1 MITSRNPFPGDTED
15 LRPRQTV
22 PMFVV
27 FILFF
32 MLFGRLWYLQVIKGP
47 EYRTLSESNRTRVQD
62 ILPTRGL
69 ILDRNGRLLVDN
81 HPAFDLALVRE
92 DVSQLNF
99 LKARLKQLLDP
110 PYEHLEKNFEA
121 ARFKP
126 AFQPALIHADLSRS
140 ELVSLET
147 YRFELPGLVIRIKP
161 RRKYL
166 YEGLAAHVIGYL
178 GEISQNQLELDE
190 YREYRMGDLV
200 GRFGLERE
208 FESSLKGKRG
218 RRLVEVNASGRV
230 LEVIKQV
237 PPVPG
242 NNLYLTLDKSLQKV
256 AEEALS
262 QTAGALVALDPS
274 NGEILAMVSN
284 PTFSQD
290 DFIRGIS
297 SEKWQALIK
306 NPLHPLE
313 NRAIS
318 GQYMPGSVFKIVTA
332 LAGLEEG
339 IITPQTTIYCTGKYQ
354 FGNRSY
360 RCWLKRGHGKVNLYK
375 ALVESCDVY
384 FYNVGKQLNI
394 DRLARYS
401 QALGLGQRTGVGLEN
416 EKAGL
421 VPTIRWKKSRFKE
434 PWIQGDSLLVA
445 IGQGYNLVTPLQIA
459 QMLGAVVNGG
469 ILYKP
474 YLVKRI
480 TDVAERE
487 ITTFSPEVV
496 RRLEFNQKHLALI
509 KQGLVGVVNEPRGTG
524 RKARLEYVTVGG
536 KTGTTQV
543 IASRPEDENEEDVPY
558 KFRNHA
564 WFAAFAPAEA
574 PRIVVVVMAEHTGNG
589 GGSAA
594 APLAKKVLEAFFSA
608 EAGRVAMTGK
618 KKAGSAQGETP

>member
-1 MITSRNPFPGDTED
+1 MITSRNPFPGNTED
-15 LRPRQTV
+15 LRPRQTIPV
-22 PMFVV
+22 FVV

-32 MLFGRLWYLQVIKGP
+32 ILVGRLWYMQVLKGP
-47 EYRTLSESNRTRVQD
+47 EYRTLSESNRTRDQD

-69 ILDRNGRLLVDN
+69 ILDRNGHLLVDN

-92 DVSQLNF
+92 DVSQLNL
-99 LKARLKQLLDP
+99 LKVRVKQLLDR

-178 GEISQNQLELDE
+178 GQIDEKQLELDK
-190 YREYRMGDLV
+190 YRGNRMGDLV

-242 NNLYLTLDKSLQKV
+242 NNLYLTLDKRLQQV

-262 QTAGALVALDPS
+262 QTAGSLVALDPS
-274 NGEILAMVSN
+274 NGEILAMASS

-290 DFIRGIS
+290 DFIRGFS
-297 SEKWQALIK
+297 SEKWQTLIK

-339 IITPQTTIYCTGKYQ
+339 IITPQTTITCTGKFQ
-354 FGNRSY
+354 FGNRTY
-360 RCWLKRGHGKVNLYK
+360 RCWLKSGHGKVNLYK

-421 VPTIRWKKSRFKE
+421 VATTRWKKSRFKE
-434 PWIQGDSLLVA
+434 PWIPGDSLIVA

-469 ILYKP
+469 ILYRP
-474 YLVKRI
+474 HLVKKI
-480 TDVAERE
+480 TDVEGRV
-487 ITTFSPEVV
+487 ITTFPPEVV
-496 RRLEFNQKHLALI
+496 RRLEVNPKNLALI
-509 KQGLVGVVNEPRGTG
+509 KQGLIGVVNDPKGTG
-524 RKARLEYVTVGG
+524 RRARLEYVTVGG

-558 KFRNHA
+558 KFRTHA
-564 WFAAFAPAEA
+564 WFAAYAPAEA
-574 PRIVVVVMAEHTGNG
+574 PRIVVAVIAEHGG
-589 GGSAA
+589 HGGSAA
-594 APLAKKVLEAFFSA
+594 APLAKKVLDAFFSKQTEQA
-608 EAGRVAMTGK
+608 AMTGK

>member
-1 MITSRNPFPGDTED
+1 MITSRNPFPGNTED

-32 MLFGRLWYLQVIKGP
+32 MLFTRLWYLQILKGP
-47 EYRTLSESNRTRVQD
+47 EYSTLSESNRTRVQD
-62 ILPTRGL
+62 TLPTRGL

-92 DVSQLNF
+92 DVTQLNL
-99 LKARLKQLLDP
+99 LKARLKQLLNR
-110 PYEHLEKNFEA
+110 PYEDLEKNFEA

-126 AFQPALIHADLSRS
+126 AFQPALIYADLSRS

-178 GEISQNQLELDE
+178 GEISQGELELDE

-218 RRLVEVNASGRV
+218 RRLDEVDASGRV

-242 NNLYLTLDKSLQKV
+242 NNLYLTLDKSLQQV

-262 QTAGALVALDPS
+262 QTAGSLVALDPTT
-274 NGEILAMVSN
+274 GEILAMVSS

-306 NPLHPLE
+306 NPLHPLR

-339 IITPQTTIYCTGKYQ
+339 IITPETTIICTGKYQ

-360 RCWLKRGHGKVNLYK
+360 RCWLKRGHGTINLYK
-375 ALVESCDVY
+375 ALVESCDVF
-384 FYNVGKQLNI
+384 FYDLGKKLNI
-394 DRLARYS
+394 DRLAWYS
-401 QALGLGQRTGVGLEN
+401 QALGLGQPTGVGLEN

-421 VPTIRWKKSRFKE
+421 VATTRWKKSRFKE

-445 IGQGYNLVTPLQIA
+445 IGQGYNLVTPLQMA
-459 QMLGAVVNGG
+459 QLLGAVVNGG

-480 TDVAERE
+480 TDVAGRE
-487 ITTFSPEVV
+487 IKTFSPEVV
-496 RRLEFNQKHLALI
+496 RRLEFNPKYLALI
-509 KQGLVGVVNEPRGTG
+509 KQGLVGAVNEPRGTG
-524 RKARLEYVTVGG
+524 RRARLEYVTVGG

-543 IASRPEDENEEDVPY
+543 IASRPEDENKDDVPY
-558 KFRNHA
+558 RFRDHA
-564 WFAAFAPAEA
+564 WFVAFAPAEA
-574 PRIVVVVMAEHTGNG
+574 PRIVVAVIAEHKGY

-608 EAGRVAMTGK
+608 EAGRAAMTGK
-618 KKAGSAQGETP
+618 KKTGSAQGETP

>member
-1 MITSRNPFPGDTED
+1 MITSRNPFPGNTED

-32 MLFGRLWYLQVIKGP
+32 MLFTRLWYLQILKGP
-47 EYRTLSESNRTRVQD
+47 EYSTLSESNRTRVQD

-92 DVSQLNF
+92 DVTQLNL
-99 LKARLKQLLDP
+99 LKARLKQLLNR
-110 PYEHLEKNFEA
+110 PYEDLEKNFEA

-126 AFQPALIHADLSRS
+126 AFQPALIYADLSRS

-178 GEISQNQLELDE
+178 GEISQGELELDE

-218 RRLVEVNASGRV
+218 RRLDEVDASGRV

-242 NNLYLTLDKSLQKV
+242 NNLYLTLDKSLQQV

-262 QTAGALVALDPS
+262 QTAGSLVALDPTT
-274 NGEILAMVSN
+274 GEILAMVSS

-306 NPLHPLE
+306 NPLHPLR

-339 IITPQTTIYCTGKYQ
+339 IITPETTIICTGKYQ

-360 RCWLKRGHGKVNLYK
+360 RCWLKRGHGTINLYK
-375 ALVESCDVY
+375 ALVESCDVF
-384 FYNVGKQLNI
+384 FYDLGKKLNI
-394 DRLARYS
+394 DRLAWYS
-401 QALGLGQRTGVGLEN
+401 QALGLGQPTGVGLEN

-421 VPTIRWKKSRFKE
+421 VATTRWKKSRFKE

-445 IGQGYNLVTPLQIA
+445 IGQGYNLVTPLQMA
-459 QMLGAVVNGG
+459 QLLGAVVNGG

-480 TDVAERE
+480 TDVAGRE
-487 ITTFSPEVV
+487 IKTFSPEVV
-496 RRLEFNQKHLALI
+496 RRLEFNPKYLALI
-509 KQGLVGVVNEPRGTG
+509 KQGLVGAVNEPRGTG
-524 RKARLEYVTVGG
+524 RRARLEYVTVGG

-543 IASRPEDENEEDVPY
+543 IASRPEDENKDDVPY
-558 KFRNHA
+558 RFRDHA
-564 WFAAFAPAEA
+564 WFVAFAPAEA
-574 PRIVVVVMAEHTGNG
+574 PRIVVAVIAEHKGY

-608 EAGRVAMTGK
+608 EAGRAAMTGK
-618 KKAGSAQGETP
+618 KKTGSAQGETP